1 MRRRKYSRR
10 LFSGLLFLWLPTLAL
25 LGVLNLRQQLPGLPQ
40 GANRQLMARL
50 GQYTISQYTDPQGQ
64 QYLDFTVTIQ
74 GKPRVLIDRVFDF
87 RVQQGK
93 LYVRGVTGAAAADLS
108 GGSCRLYASK
118 HYPRYRRAWPGV
130 TLVDSVQRFPLA
142 EYRHLQLLGERYQ
155 AFPSSASDQVLEIL
169 GCGRFRIEQVA
180 GPDGFRRLQ
189 LTDTQAKE
197 LAVGYTVR
205 IFQDIESYQ
214 ITHDT
219 LYIRAREGYA
229 CLRPQGED
237 FTVVYFDYGSKIYYS
252 TMPDIQ
258 IKRDLSAIAPSD
270 RLLLARLP
278 AANRT

>member
-1 MRRRKYSRR
+1 MTRRNNSRR
-10 LFSGLLFLWLPTLAL
+10 LFFGLLFLWLPSLAL
-25 LGVLNLRQQLPGLPQ
+25 LGVLSLRQQLPGLPQ
-40 GANRQLMARL
+40 GANRQTAVQV
-50 GQYTISQYTDPQGQ
+50 GQYAINRYTDPQGQ
-64 QYLDFTVTIQ
+64 QYLDFTINIQ
-74 GKPRVLIDRVFDF
+74 GKPRVLIDRVYDYQM
-87 RVQQGK
+87 QQGK

-108 GGSCRLYASK
+108 RGSCRLYASK

-142 EYRHLQLLGERYQ
+142 EYRNLQQLGEQYQ
-155 AFPSSASDQVLEIL
+155 AFPSPTSAQVLETL
-169 GCGRFRIEQVA
+169 GCGRFWIEQVE

-189 LTDTQAKE
+189 LTDTQARE
-197 LAVGYTVR
+197 LSIGYTVR
-205 IFQDIESYQ
+205 IFKDIESYQ
-214 ITHDT
+214 IQNDT

-258 IKRDLSAIAPSD
+258 IKRDLSAISPSD

-278 AANRT
+278 ATNRT

>member
-1 MRRRKYSRR
+1 MIRRNYSKR

-40 GANRQLMARL
+40 GTNRQVAVQA
-50 GQYTISQYTDPQGQ
+50 GQYAINRYTDPQGQ
-64 QYLDFTVTIQ
+64 QYLDFTITIQ
-74 GKPRVLIDRVFDF
+74 GKPRVLIDRVYDYQ
-87 RVQQGK
+87 VQQGK

-108 GGSCRLYASK
+108 GGCRLYANK
-118 HYPRYRRAWPGV
+118 HYPRYRQAWPGV
-130 TLVDSVQRFPLA
+130 TLVSSVQRFPLA
-142 EYRHLQLLGERYQ
+142 EYRNLQQLGECYQ
-155 AFPSSASDQVLEIL
+155 AFPAPASGQVLETL
-169 GCGRFRIEQVA
+169 GCGRFRIEQVE

-189 LTDTQAKE
+189 LTDIQAKE
-197 LAVGYTVR
+197 LAIGYTVR
-205 IFQDIESYQ
+205 IFHDIESYQ
-214 ITHDT
+214 IKNDT

-229 CLRPQGED
+229 CLRPQGEE

-258 IKRDLSAIAPSD
+258 IKRALSDVAPSD